1 MDVLLE
7 TLDVKL
13 RAWEPQL
20 AAQVRQ
26 VIADL
31 IAAADRDALDLL
43 RSRTVEQQ
51 VLGTLDGG

>member
-7 TLDVKL
+7 TLDVKQ